1 MYKTLDEITYR
12 PIYVAEQLLLLREMA
27 VVHKT
32 WGVRGLYF
40 VTLCGWAGSPFLDE
54 EPKQREATVL
64 ERISDEDW
72 YSNDNFSRFVKEKI
86 KLGAYHNDI
95 IRAIDKANEKFK
107 VPELEDHSYYGSRID
122 TMRMAITKLKYD
134 SGDVGK
140 IQKASATELSLNK
153 NVSELRKY
161 QSEAEANIL
170 AKRGKKLHLSLN
182 DFLIFT

>member
-1 MYKTLDEITYR
+1 MYKTLEEITYR
-12 PIYVAEQLLLLREMA
+12 PIYVLEQMLLLREMA
-27 VVHKT
+27 VVHGT
-32 WGVRGLYF
+32 WGIRGLYF
-40 VTLCGWAGSPFLDE
+40 VTLYGWAGSPYMDE
-54 EPKQREATVL
+54 DPKKREANVL
-64 ERISDEDW
+64 ERIANPDW
-72 YSNDNFSRFVKEKI
+72 YNNETLCRWVKEKI
-86 KLGAYHNDI
+86 RLGAYHNDI

-107 VPELEDHSYYGSRID
+107 VPELEDHSYYGMRID

-170 AKRGKKLHLSLN
+170 AKRGKKLHLSL
-182 DFLIFT
+182 DSFLIFN